1 MSNKNLKFFD
11 SGVDTD
17 ITEEQIRKLDFE
29 ENMNDLINNQ
39 KDIIEGHINVESVC
53 ECIVNSLNGD
63 IKDVV
68 KDLNECWGYDIEIW
82 EKTN

>member
-39 KDIIEGHINVESVC
+39 KDIIEGHINVER
-53 ECIVNSLNGD
+53 LR
-63 IKDVV
+63 K
-68 KDLNECWGYDIEIW
+68 EIM
-82 EKTN
+82 EKL